1 MKLYMIY
8 PAKADGVSAS
18 FEAIYC
24 SSDASASRRAS
35 AVLSEHD
42 SATKVSVWQGDRLVS
57 SRGGSLSQ
65 ERQNAPALT
74 VGDQTPDYSPPMSC
88 PSPRAAGEAGRS

>member
-8 PAKADGVSAS
+8 PTKRDGVSPA
-18 FEAIYC
+18 FEAIFC
-24 SSDASASRRAS
+24 SSDARATQRAS

-57 SRGGSLSQ
+57 SRG
-65 ERQNAPALT
+65 R
-74 VGDQTPDYSPPMSC
+74 
-88 PSPRAAGEAGRS
+88 RAARRGSRVAP